1 MVGDEN
7 ENIHI
12 EVVVA
17 LTSMMVV
24 ASRIDQKNFHF
35 CLVDLDLFKLS
46 SRMNQFLDFLET

>member
-7 ENIHI
+7 ESIHI

-35 CLVDLDLFKLS
+35 CLDLDLFKLS